1 MNIRI
6 ELESY
11 HVNAARAKAKVMK
24 DRGFWTFAATQ
35 WHRLYKPYVP
45 FDTGTLANSV
55 TITPGCIEHTAPYA
69 HYQYTGEVYGP
80 NYPITESGRVV
91 GYYSPPRKH
100 PTGRTLQYHRN
111 LKATKEWDK
120 KAEATQKPKLI
131 TTLQRY
137 INSGRLNLNG

>member
-11 HVNAARAKAKVMK
+11 HVNAARAKKKVMN

-45 FDTGTLANSV
+45 FYTGKLANGV
-55 TITPGCIEHTAPYA
+55 RYEPKCIEHVVPYA

-80 NYPITESGRVV
+80 NYPITRSGRVV

-100 PTGRTLQYHRN
+100 PTGRALQYPHN
-111 LKATKEWDK
+111 PMASKEWDK

-131 TTLQRY
+131 SSLQRY